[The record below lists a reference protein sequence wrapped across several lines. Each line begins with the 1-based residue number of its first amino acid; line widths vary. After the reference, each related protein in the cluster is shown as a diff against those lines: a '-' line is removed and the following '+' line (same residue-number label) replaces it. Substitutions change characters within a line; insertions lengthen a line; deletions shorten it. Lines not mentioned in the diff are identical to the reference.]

1 MKKFSIIALSVISTL
16 TFVLGFIFVSKNN
29 AIASEIA
36 KTETEMFLPSSPIEF
51 YDLNS
56 PIAVSYSNDGY
67 LIISEHYEN
76 ADTGYTY
83 NRITVYNPNTESYTV
98 IPSHNTLSSISQIE
112 KYGNYLYYVSES
124 QIYYIPISN
133 LTATPNTVKD
143 SSGLPVIVANYFSFK
158 DGKVVTNTNNTA
170 VIYEITEN
178 ENGPTFNKL
187 YDFKTFAKAGF
198 FAENGDIY
206 LLDNGTLKYFRSSD
220 KTNVTLTTINKDV
233 ISILDVG
240 NYVWFTAIDGLYK
253 IEKKENSE
261 IELVIPITEGATT
274 LGALLSPK
282 GITIK
287 DGNIL
292 IADSSLDCIQEIDT
306 STGKFT
312 PFAITTESTAD
323 YRLTRDAES
332 IILSENYVYAL
343 DNASFKSG
351 DEKQQKRIVK
361 VSKNKETYP
370 YRKIDLTDLYVE
382 RPDLEIKFF
391 TASDTHVMIYDGDF
405 VSLYKQSNSSPITLE
420 KVIEYQSAS
429 VTALNY
435 LDGSFY
441 YTDTSIKNYSYDVVN
456 VHKITL
462 PSENNELEEITTEL
476 LTNDQNEI
484 KGVAVDF
491 TIDIFGNIIIAYKTS
506 ETATTTRL
514 TRLFK
519 NQVSNHVT
527 INDSVISL
535 ETDFSGNVYVLS
547 NNNKIYKY
555 IEINGAYTNSQ
566 FEIDTLN
573 NETVKS
579 LILNYRSSDCYYLGS
594 ACIYKNKD
602 NNLQIKSLTGILA
615 NNVKENE
622 LLTDVKFVSLKENA
636 KIFKVKLGDYN
647 FIGENKYFK
656 EITPVSNPNTT
667 RIYTVIA
674 EIDSDY
680 LLLSYSNKFAGL
692 IRKTSISSNGD
703 ATYITTDKYAEHNLV
718 NRNLNGEKR
727 YLSNNAQIYSK
738 PIADDNYKL
747 TRLNKGTALYAVTEY
762 KFNKTGMTLVS
773 LSENGAPIGYVVSGY
788 LRTSNLVDGG
798 EYVEAQ
804 STIGDDASKQVTA
817 TALILLIAFTVT
829 ATLIFI
835 ESKLLFKEDKQ

>member
-514 TRLFK
+514 TRLF
-519 NQVSNHVT
+519 
-527 INDSVISL
+527 
-535 ETDFSGNVYVLS
+535 
-547 NNNKIYKY
+547 
-555 IEINGAYTNSQ
+555 
-566 FEIDTLN
+566 
-573 NETVKS
+573 
-579 LILNYRSSDCYYLGS
+579 
-594 ACIYKNKD
+594 
-602 NNLQIKSLTGILA
+602 
-615 NNVKENE
+615 
-622 LLTDVKFVSLKENA
+622 
-636 KIFKVKLGDYN
+636 
-647 FIGENKYFK
+647 
-656 EITPVSNPNTT
+656 
-667 RIYTVIA
+667 
-674 EIDSDY
+674 
-680 LLLSYSNKFAGL
+680 
-692 IRKTSISSNGD
+692 
-703 ATYITTDKYAEHNLV
+703 
-718 NRNLNGEKR
+718 
-727 YLSNNAQIYSK
+727 
-738 PIADDNYKL
+738 
-747 TRLNKGTALYAVTEY
+747 
-762 KFNKTGMTLVS
+762 
-773 LSENGAPIGYVVSGY
+773 
-788 LRTSNLVDGG
+788 
-798 EYVEAQ
+798 
-804 STIGDDASKQVTA
+804 
-817 TALILLIAFTVT
+817 
-829 ATLIFI
+829 
-835 ESKLLFKEDKQ
+835 